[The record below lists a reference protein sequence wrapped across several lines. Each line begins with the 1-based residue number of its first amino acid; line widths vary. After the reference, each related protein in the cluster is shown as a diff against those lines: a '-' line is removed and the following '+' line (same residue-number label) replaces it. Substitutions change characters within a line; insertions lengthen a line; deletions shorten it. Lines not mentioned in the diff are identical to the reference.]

1 MSKELKFGTEAR
13 NKMLDGIDILANA
26 VKVTLGPKGRNVI
39 LNKSYGAPRITK
51 DGVTVA
57 KEIELEDRFENMG
70 AQMVREVA
78 SKTNDEA
85 GDGTTT
91 ATVLAQSIVREGC
104 KAVAAGMNPM
114 DLKRGIDMAVEAV
127 VADLVA
133 RANKVKSEE
142 EIGQVGTISANGD
155 LEVGTMISEAMQKVG
170 KEGVITVEEAKS
182 LTSELE
188 VVEGMQ
194 FDRGY
199 ISPYFVTNAEKMF
212 VELEEPYI
220 LLHEK
225 KVSGLQ
231 SMLPLLEAV
240 AQSGRP
246 LLILAEDVEGDV
258 LATLVVNKLRGGLKI
273 AAVKAPGFGDRRKAM
288 LEDIA
293 ILTGGQVVS
302 EDLGI
307 KLENVTLDMLGTAKK
322 ITITK
327 EETTI
332 VNGAGKKADIQGRCN
347 QIRAQ
352 IDETSSDYDR
362 EKLQERLAKL
372 AGGVAIIRVG
382 GATEIEVKEKRD
394 RVEDAMNA
402 TRAAVEEG
410 IVPGG
415 GTALLYATKA
425 LEKVVPANDDQRV
438 GVGIVRRA
446 IQEPTRQIAE
456 NAGVEGSIVV
466 GKLLEGKSMTFGYNA
481 QTDKFEDLV
490 KAGVIDPVKVVR
502 IALQDAASVAGLL
515 ITTEVMVAEK
525 PSKDGGMGGMP
536 DMGGMGG
543 MGGMM

>member
-543 MGGMM
+543 MM